1 MWITIPTRK
10 APNRDLSRDALLLQQ
25 MSGATLQG
33 SRALEQLATLLTG
46 LWLASAGFS
55 ALGVGLARV
64 GVTCGRVPTGPPAR
78 QKVGA
83 IWQ

>member
-10 APNRDLSRDALLLQQ
+10 APNRDPENLSRDALLLQQ

-64 GVTCGRVPTGPPAR
+64 GVNCG
-78 QKVGA
+78 
-83 IWQ
+83 